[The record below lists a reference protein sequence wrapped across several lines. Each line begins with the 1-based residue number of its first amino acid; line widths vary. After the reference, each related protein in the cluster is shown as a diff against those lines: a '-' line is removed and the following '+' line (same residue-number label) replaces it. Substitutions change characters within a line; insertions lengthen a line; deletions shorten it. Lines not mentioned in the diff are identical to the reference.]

1 MEKNKL
7 AIVIVALLVL
17 SATFLAGAVTMRV
30 FSMRFAP
37 TLGYARGYAMMPGY
51 NAGGY
56 GMMTPRGM
64 MPGYNARG
72 YGMITPGYRAPGFGM
87 MPGFNTRGSRFIQ
100 RLPRAPLMPGT
111 RMFPRAP
118 WRR

>member
-1 MEKNKL
+1 MKKTKL
-7 AIVIVALLVL
+7 AIVIVAILVL
-17 SATFLAGAVTMRV
+17 VATFFAGAVTMRV
-30 FSMRFAP
+30 FAMRFAP
-37 TLGYARGYAMMPGY
+37 SAGYAMMPGY
-51 NAGGY
+51 NTGGY

-72 YGMITPGYRAPGFGM
+72 YGMMMPGYRAPDFGM